1 MPIKSSI
8 APAASQSGSTL
19 IETLVALLILAIGL
33 LSVQSMQMV
42 SLRTNTSA
50 YLRTEAQLLVEDM
63 TNRIL
68 AYEDIA
74 SVADN
79 DDYDGIDTDAAAA
92 DPGCTAA
99 GCNQGQ
105 QINLDTFEW
114 KTEIEARLPGGRGTV
129 NFDAGAYALTVMW
142 DNDKTGANGTGCS
155 GDSDVDLTCYTIPLN
170 L

>member
-1 MPIKSSI
+1 MPIKSSF
-8 APAASQSGSTL
+8 ATAAAQSGSTL

-114 KTEIEARLPGGRGTV
+114 KHEIEAILPVGRGTV
-129 NFDAGAYALTVMW
+129 NLDAGAYTLPVMW
-142 DNDKTGANGTGCS
+142 DNEKTVAKGTGCS
-155 GDSDVDLTCYTIPLN
+155 GNSEAELTW
-170 L
+170 